1 MNYESIHKAAR
12 KSAEE
17 FEYSERQKA
26 SKLARLNY
34 WEDVIRCI
42 TKDDYSSLT
51 RYLAIQSII
60 FSLTRTT
67 LLLCEQVGKQYE
79 LNFIGHVNLELE
91 SDILFLKEMLHEAGP
106 KNS

>member
-1 MNYESIHKAAR
+1 MNYGSIHKAAR

-34 WEDVIRCI
+34 WEGVIKCI

-51 RYLAIQSII
+51 RYITIQSII

-67 LLLCEQVGKQYE
+67 LLIGEQIGDQYE
-79 LNFIGHVNLELE
+79 LSFIGHVNLELE
-91 SDILFLKEMLHEAGP
+91 SDIGFLKEMLHEAGQ
-106 KNS
+106 KKK

>member
-1 MNYESIHKAAR
+1 MNYESIHKAAK

-34 WEDVIRCI
+34 WEDVIRGI

-51 RYLAIQSII
+51 RYIAIQSII

-67 LLLCEQVGKQYE
+67 LLIDEQIDGQYE
-79 LNFIGHVNLELE
+79 LRFIGHVNRELE
-91 SDILFLKEMLHEAGP
+91 SDIGFLREMLHEAGQK
-106 KNS
+106 KN